1 MNDKL
6 SSPISRFIT
15 PSVILALVTA
25 IIWLIVEVKKIPTID
40 QRLDKKIAIQ
50 NQMHTENDKFKI
62 ETIKENYELKLS
74 IKDEKIERLEAEVE
88 FYKNK

>member
-1 MNDKL
+1 MNDKPN
-6 SSPISRFIT
+6 SPILRFAT
-15 PSVILALVTA
+15 PSVMIALATA

-40 QRLDKKIAIQ
+40 QRLEKKIAVQ
-50 NQMHTENDKFKI
+50 NQMHTEFDEFKI
-62 ETIKENYELKLS
+62 ETIKEQYEIKLS